1 MYRKSGCIVE
11 KHRFYSERL
20 KFTLKTT
27 FSIEEILYI
36 ENPVVSLKKDSL
48 LQGNTEILN

>member
-1 MYRKSGCIVE
+1 MYRKSVLYSE
-11 KHRFYSERL
+11 KHRFFSEIL

-36 ENPVVSLKKDSL
+36 ENPVVSLKRTVFTRKY
-48 LQGNTEILN
+48 